1 MKTCCYYTRILHVLE
16 ALHRTH
22 PKSAMG
28 KHLATALDGWGDVYT
43 LNDEEI
49 FHALKEYVGNLEFDV
64 PHEEEEL
71 EKILKEGMHLQM
83 MFTDELLNEQEDE

>member
-64 PHEEEEL
+64 SHTEEEDL
-71 EKILKEGMHLQM
+71 DKIYREGTHLQA
-83 MFTDELLNEQEDE
+83 LLMEDIYGENNE